1 MNLASRSTI
10 FFALGPGR
18 AVMSRGVF
26 VSVAVIMK
34 SSKLSANLLIGQRL
48 LWCRGRRADFFR
60 VRADYSPA
68 HSANWRFINRRRRG
82 WVELRRVRR
91 RCVGDGG
98 LSFAFPAD
106 AAVPRIF
113 NDYTTISKLFADAIA
128 GGEVSAG
135 ASSVALG
142 DEFFH
147 VFVAQSAFC
156 GGNAKRF
163 QLRGIV
169 ILNLRKELDELGQ

>member
-26 VSVAVIMK
+26 VPVAVIMK
-34 SSKLSANLLIGQRL
+34 SSKLLANLLIGQRL
-48 LWCRGRRADFFR
+48 LWCRGRGADFFR
-60 VRADYSPA
+60 ARADYSPGR
-68 HSANWRFINRRRRG
+68 SAKQEFINRRRRG
-82 WVELRRVRR
+82 WVELRRARR

-98 LSFAFPAD
+98 LSSAFPAD

-113 NDYTTISKLFADAIA
+113 NDYTTIGKLFADAIA

-135 ASSVALG
+135 ASSASVG
-142 DEFFH
+142 DEVFH
-147 VFVAQSAFC
+147 HLVAQRAFC
-156 GGNAKRF
+156 GGTAKR
-163 QLRGIV
+163 LRRSGH
-169 ILNLRKELDELGQ
+169 LCFNFPE